1 MFVDEFGKEIWSKV
15 LEPGVYN
22 ITLGRPCEVKK
33 PGFNVV
39 RFPFTVDGLDC
50 ETIPN
55 YFRLDKTF
63 IENGP
68 EEKASYV
75 IKEFVVRKCFRLTS
89 PFNDECFD
97 ECIGKKGRVSII
109 KDRSGKIVVAYFFP
123 NDHMTKEE
131 DEAFKSI
138 WEAYLK
144 SNEKEAG
151 GKCYANG

>member
-1 MFVDEFGKEIWSKV
+1 MFVDDFGNEVWSKV

-22 ITLGRPCEVKK
+22 ITLGRPREVKNSVI
-33 PGFNVV
+33 NVIK
-39 RFPFTVDGLDC
+39 FPFTVDGLDC

-55 YFRLDKTF
+55 YFHLDKTF
-63 IENGP
+63 IEDGP

-97 ECIGKKGRVSII
+97 ECIGKKGKVSII
-109 KDRSGKIVVAYFFP
+109 KDRFGKIVVAYFFS
-123 NDHMTKEE
+123 NDDMTKEE
-131 DEAFKSI
+131 QDFFDCM

-144 SNEKEAG
+144 SNE
-151 GKCYANG
+151 